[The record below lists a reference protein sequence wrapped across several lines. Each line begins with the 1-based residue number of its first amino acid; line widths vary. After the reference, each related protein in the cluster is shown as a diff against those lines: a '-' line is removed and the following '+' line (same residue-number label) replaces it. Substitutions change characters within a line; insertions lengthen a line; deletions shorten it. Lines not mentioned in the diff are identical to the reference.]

1 MSVTESKPKAAR
13 KATAKS
19 AAPKAAAALKAALDA
34 APVQYIPLTGA
45 TGSTSGHT

>member
-19 AAPKAAAALKAALDA
+19 AALQAAAALKAE
-34 APVQYIPLTGA
+34 PVQYIPLPNKLRYQPVAGV
-45 TGSTSGHT
+45 